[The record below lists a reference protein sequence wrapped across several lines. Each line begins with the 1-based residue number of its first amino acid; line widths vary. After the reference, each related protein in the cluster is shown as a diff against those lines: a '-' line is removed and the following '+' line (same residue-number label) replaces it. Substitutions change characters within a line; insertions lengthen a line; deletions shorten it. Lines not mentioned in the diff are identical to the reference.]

1 VKWRQSLVVAGVIT
15 VGIFTVARMRAQA
28 PRIAEEYVQRRFDD
42 DERRMDRIDTHL
54 DHVDA
59 TAQEHTKEIQKAE
72 IDFVNAQATAH
83 SDDTKWHEVIVGLIG
98 LATAAMRVG
107 RSRKPRP
114 HE

>member
-1 VKWRQSLVVAGVIT
+1 MKWRQSLIVAGVIT
-15 VGIFTVARMRAQA
+15 VGIFTVARMRAQN
-28 PRIAEEYVQRRFDD
+28 PRSAEEYIERRFDD
-42 DERRMDRIDTHL
+42 DEKRMDRIDTHL

-72 IDFVNAQATAH
+72 IDFINQQATAH

-98 LATAAMRVG
+98 LATAAMRMG
-107 RSRKPRP
+107 RRKPRQ